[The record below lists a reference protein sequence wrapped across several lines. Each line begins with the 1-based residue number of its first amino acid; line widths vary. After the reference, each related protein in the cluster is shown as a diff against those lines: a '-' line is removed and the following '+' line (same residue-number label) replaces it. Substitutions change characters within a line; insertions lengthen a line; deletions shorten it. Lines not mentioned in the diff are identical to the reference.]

1 MRKLTWQDLNFKLS
15 GNPGKAVY
23 KDCQVKVDVSL
34 PKGSS
39 TITMKFI
46 IIALCLIAAT
56 LAQTQQVEDGIKVD
70 QINNVVL
77 HVYTIPS
84 SRPNTLDLATMAT
97 IATLCM
103 DPATTTPA
111 TTPATATTQ
120 PTATTLPT
128 TTKDITTPTS
138 RLSTLLASL
147 PSSGT
152 TRRTKTR
159 VTYIGIYIG

>member
-1 MRKLTWQDLNFKLS
+1 
-15 GNPGKAVY
+15 
-23 KDCQVKVDVSL
+23 
-34 PKGSS
+34 
-39 TITMKFI
+39 MKFI

-77 HVYTIPS
+77 YGYIIPS

-97 IATLCM
+97 TATLCM

-111 TTPATATTQ
+111 TTL
-120 PTATTLPT
+120 PTVTTLDT
-128 TTKDITTPTS
+128 TMEDITTHTS
-138 RLSTLLASL
+138 LLYTLLASL

-152 TRRTKTR
+152 TRKTELDLLGLGLGHPW
-159 VTYIGIYIG
+159 TLDTD